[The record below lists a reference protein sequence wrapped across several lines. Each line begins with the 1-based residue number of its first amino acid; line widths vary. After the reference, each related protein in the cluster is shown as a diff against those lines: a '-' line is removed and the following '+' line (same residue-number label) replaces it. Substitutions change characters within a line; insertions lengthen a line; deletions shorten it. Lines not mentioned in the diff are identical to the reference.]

1 MVPPKW
7 IESLLR
13 LAPTLQLPRFHRW
26 ANGHTALVTPFS
38 ISISLSCETFHLSR
52 RADLASP
59 FFTLTLRL
67 SRFFTDTYGV
77 LRFVDIFHLPFFT
90 DTYAEA
96 VSPFYWHYVLPTH
109 TFFLRFCVK
118 HVNTRGSLFQ
128 NRPKIR
134 TTRTRF
140 CSVGDFL
147 RRRFRRQTK

>member
-13 LAPTLQLPRFHRW
+13 FAPTLQLPRFPDSVRR
-26 ANGHTALVTPFS
+26 ANGHTALVTPFA
-38 ISISLSCETFHLSR
+38 ISLSLSCETFHLSR

-96 VSPFYWHYVLPTH
+96 VSLFY
-109 TFFLRFCVK
+109 
-118 HVNTRGSLFQ
+118 
-128 NRPKIR
+128 
-134 TTRTRF
+134 
-140 CSVGDFL
+140 
-147 RRRFRRQTK
+147 